1 MTKTPIWYRLRQRC
15 GQAVVLLLAVLM
27 VMVALVFWMI
37 DTHGAVLARLKAQ
50 DAGDPVALAAAR
62 WQAAGLNLCGEL
74 NLIHAYMLADD
85 VANLEAAAALH
96 ELQQRITLVVPVL
109 ALQAA
114 QVVAQRNDAQPL
126 PEAREF
132 LRDCS
137 HWVQFPDFYEGATE
151 DFRAAL
157 EVVLRD
163 EIYAYPISPVF
174 PESDSLLGNQ
184 DFYEAVLAE
193 DYCWFWFN
201 AYSFLESYR
210 DHHDFGRVP
219 EISTTLF
226 FDFSVSTRYRSLSEL
241 RSDGSAAEQT
251 PATVEQMNDQL
262 RALGHPDIP
271 PPPPPSH
278 NGMNGADTVRWIE
291 EHTLQPWMVYG
302 SLWHPW
308 EQMRHSELPIRAE
321 VKPEFDVFGAYTAVT
336 VAKNDF
342 PWMAGAKPFGSVG
355 GEPPRTGDLL
365 LGGFDAVRLVP
376 VDGLEAGLRPFEPA
390 WYRHLYFHV
399 RGYSQNGQTIDGC
412 RYCRALHKWDTTTF
426 RVTASTWLTLHG
438 HTCRR
443 PKPGRSETGGSTYAH

>member
-1 MTKTPIWYRLRQRC
+1 MTKRAWVQRVRQRG

-27 VMVALVFWMI
+27 VMVALVFWMV

-74 NLIHAYMLADD
+74 NLSHAYMLADD

-96 ELQQRITLVVPVL
+96 ELQQRVSLVVPVL

-114 QVVAQRNDAQPL
+114 QVVAQRNEAQPL
-126 PEAREF
+126 PEARQF

-174 PESDSLLGNQ
+174 PDSDTLLGNQ
-184 DFYEAVLAE
+184 DFYEAVLGD

-210 DHHDFGRVP
+210 THRDFGRVP
-219 EISTTLF
+219 EISTSLF
-226 FDFSVSTRYRSLSEL
+226 FDFGVTTHYRTLSEL
-241 RSDGSAAEQT
+241 RSDGSATEQTAATAEQ
-251 PATVEQMNDQL
+251 MDDRL
-262 RALGHPDIP
+262 RALGHPALP

-278 NGMNGADTVRWIE
+278 NGMDGDATVQWIE

-302 SLWHPW
+302 AHWRPW
-308 EQMRHSELPIRAE
+308 EEMRREVLPIRAE
-321 VKPEFDVFGAYTAVT
+321 VKDEYDVLGAYTAVT
-336 VAKNDF
+336 VAKRDF

-355 GEPPRTGDLL
+355 GEPPRAGGLL

-376 VDGLEAGLRPFEPA
+376 IDGLDAGLRPFEPA

-399 RGYSQNGQTIDGC
+399 KSYSQNGFLADGC
-412 RYCRALHKWDTTTF
+412 RYCRALQKWDQSAF
-426 RVTASTWLTLHG
+426 RANASTWLSLHG

-443 PKPGRSETGGSTYAH
+443 PKPGRGETGGSTYAH